1 MPLLNR
7 PTNLVFLRF
16 ESVYILGIK
25 ECAIK
30 SNELRTN
37 KKNTREMLNISAH
50 YKKCPRNS
58 IPMLLDDTCGPKY
71 YVPDEIVEVL
81 EIWEEFLQ
89 NTKG

>member
-1 MPLLNR
+1 
-7 PTNLVFLRF
+7 
-16 ESVYILGIK
+16 
-25 ECAIK
+25 
-30 SNELRTN
+30 
-37 KKNTREMLNISAH
+37 MLNISAH